1 VTVPAGAALGNISVT
16 FNGAYLSPLF
26 IHGSD
31 SLADW
36 QGRLAASAAPWGELV
51 SSKIIITVPSSL
63 LRSSAAADPIT
74 LMNTWD
80 LLMDAAA
87 DLEGSSHA
95 RAREERIV
103 ADRQINGGIMH
114 AGYPIMG
121 FETRAKRVRLV
132 GVNDGDAWG
141 AFHEVGHSHQYK
153 GWYLPGQLPTC
164 RIDI

>member
-1 VTVPAGAALGNISVT
+1 MTVPAGAALGNISVT
-16 FNGAYLSPLF
+16 INGAYLSPLF

-121 FETRAKRVRLV
+121 FETRAKRVLLV

-153 GWYLPGQLPTC
+153 GWHLPGQLPKA
-164 RIDI
+164 